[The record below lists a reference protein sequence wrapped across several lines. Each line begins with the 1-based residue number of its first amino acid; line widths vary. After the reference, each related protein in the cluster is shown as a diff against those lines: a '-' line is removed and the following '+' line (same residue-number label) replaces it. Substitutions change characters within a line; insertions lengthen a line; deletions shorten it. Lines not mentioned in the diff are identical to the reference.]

1 MYMPIKPSLGIR
13 RRISA
18 DITGNAVRQIKGKEV
33 RLLFEPAD
41 HNQRFAKIRLTVTR
55 RMAQRHKHLA
65 RTALP
70 AARIVFDD
78 GVSAVEPTLITKAF
92 KDPFGCVSLLAWLG
106 FVLCKPL
113 VNLAGVRIKLGP
125 LDRRSPPVPRRF
137 RVRQHLRNTISADP
151 KIPSYLTPTQTFL
164 KVSVTHLQIQI
175 HGEYPQAL
183 PKTERAKV
191 ADFYAARDRTVPPLP
206 WPNIAPP
213 FTATGLFQP
222 NAECFRRGL

>member
-1 MYMPIKPSLGIR
+1 MALFARKVLILG
-13 RRISA
+13 
-18 DITGNAVRQIKGKEV
+18 Q
-33 RLLFEPAD
+33 P
-41 HNQRFAKIRLTVTR
+41 
-55 RMAQRHKHLA
+55 
-65 RTALP
+65 P
-70 AARIVFDD
+70 
-78 GVSAVEPTLITKAF
+78 
-92 KDPFGCVSLLAWLG
+92 
-106 FVLCKPL
+106 
-113 VNLAGVRIKLGP
+113 VNLACVRIKLGP
-125 LDRRSPPVPRRF
+125 LDRRSPPLPGRL

-213 FTATGLFQP
+213 FTDAVQAVSKNNLKSEG
-222 NAECFRRGL
+222 